1 MVSFPSDPAVE
12 SAYKL
17 LTGAAPTADTKGEW
31 AGCRV
36 YYADP
41 SAVATGGLSAAD
53 AFVRYLTTDDPGKR
67 A

>member
-1 MVSFPSDPAVE
+1 MLTFAGEAAVE

-17 LTGAAPTADTKGEW
+17 LTGAAPSSDTKGEW

-36 YYADP
+36 YYADAT
-41 SAVATGGLSAAD
+41 AVATGGLSAAD
-53 AFVRYLTTDDPGKR
+53 AFVRYLTSDDPGKR